1 MHASC
6 VLACSQAVFCAV
18 TLHGIA
24 LRYSS
29 YGALHL
35 FYIRTFMIAYLHPTY
50 VIHIY
55 TIKCLHAAELVR
67 DSKAATVQEMPPF
80 AMLRKK
86 GCNG

>member
-1 MHASC
+1 MAFLIASVHAR
-6 VLACSQAVFCAV
+6 VLACSQAVYWLLVA
-18 TLHGIA
+18 LHGIA

-55 TIKCLHAAELVR
+55 TIKCLHAAGV
-67 DSKAATVQEMPPF
+67 SS
-80 AMLRKK
+80 
-86 GCNG
+86 